1 MLIVKFS
8 EFLCYNCVYMPMFLF
23 PTRGFSIPFFLK
35 KEFSLESSKQFLSI
49 FDGVEGHAIVVDPA
63 IMNSEEMSRE
73 STLWAD
79 RGRDLLPQDIK
90 MLGGTKG

>member
-8 EFLCYNCVYMPMFLF
+8 EFLCDHCEYMPMFLF
-23 PTRGFSIPFFLK
+23 STRGFSIPFFLK

-49 FDGVEGHAIVVDPA
+49 FDCVESHTIVVDPA

-73 STLWAD
+73 PSLWAD
-79 RGRDLLPQDIK
+79 RGRDLFPQDIK